1 MSFQGL
7 PARAAWQHRDVRM
20 GFEVL
25 FARRQ
30 EGCHLF
36 EGATAAVEEDQAWA
50 VDYAITVD
58 EGWMTQSALVIGRS
72 ASGSKE
78 LRLEADGA
86 GGWRVD
92 GVASAHLDGCLDV
105 DLESSALTNAFPVHR
120 LGLEIGQ
127 EADAPA
133 AYVRAIDLTVER
145 LEQRYVRIDDDADG
159 HQRFEYSAPSFGFEC
174 QLVYDVSGLVLQ
186 YPGIAVRAV

>member
-1 MSFQGL
+1 MPFHGL
-7 PARAAWQHRDVRM
+7 PSRAAWQHRDVRV
-20 GFEVL
+20 GFEVV
-25 FARRQ
+25 FVRRRDGSYRL
-30 EGCHLF
+30 EG
-36 EGATAAVEEDQAWA
+36 GTAAVEADQAWT

-58 EGWMTQSALVIGRS
+58 EGWVTQSALVTGRS
-72 ASGSKE
+72 VSGSRE
-78 LRLEADGA
+78 LRLEANGA
-86 GGWRVD
+86 GRWRVN

-120 LGLEIGQ
+120 LELEIGQ

-145 LEQRYVRIDDDADG
+145 LEQHYVRIDADG
-159 HQRFEYSAPSFGFEC
+159 VHQRFEYSAPSFGFEC
-174 QLVYDVSGLVLQ
+174 QLVYDVSGLVLE

>member
-1 MSFQGL
+1 MPFTSL
-7 PARAAWQHRDVRM
+7 PSRAAWQHRDVRV
-20 GFEVL
+20 GFEVV
-25 FARRQ
+25 FVRRREDSYRL
-30 EGCHLF
+30 EG
-36 EGATAAVEEDQAWA
+36 GTVAVEDDQAWA

-58 EGWMTQSALVIGRS
+58 EGWVTQSALVTGRS
-72 ASGSKE
+72 VSGSKE
-78 LRLEADGA
+78 LRLEANGA
-86 GGWRVD
+86 GRWRVN
-92 GVASAHLDGCLDV
+92 GVASPHLDGCLDV

-120 LGLEIGQ
+120 LGLKIGQ

-145 LEQRYVRIDDDADG
+145 LEQRYVRIDDDDD

-174 QLVYDVSGLVLQ
+174 QLVYDVSGLVLE